1 MSMKLLKASTADA
14 VNLVG
19 ISKHAFDTDVEVGG
33 SCVGGPPGYS
43 SLPFHTK
50 MARMN
55 CLYKL
60 VDDVGLIVGGAVLF
74 PNKAELN
81 IGRIFVA
88 PEHFRKGY
96 GVFLMQQIEAMFT
109 DVKVF
114 TLDTPVWNIRTNA
127 FYRKLG
133 YTEVRRDSDF
143 VYYEKQA
150 FRTSDSDSC
159 SLKIC

>member
-1 MSMKLLKASTADA
+1 MSLQLIKASTADA
-14 VNLVG
+14 VTLVG

-33 SCVGGPPGYS
+33 SCVGRPPGYT

-60 VDDVGLIVGGAVLF
+60 VDDDGLIVGGAVLF
-74 PNKAELN
+74 PKEAELN

-96 GVFLMQQIEAMFT
+96 GIFIMQRIEAMFP
-109 DVKVF
+109 DVRTF
-114 TLDTPVWNIRTNA
+114 TLDTPVCNIRTNE

-143 VYYEKQA
+143 VYYEKRA
-150 FRTSDSDSC
+150 LRAGA
-159 SLKIC
+159 